1 MMRNRKQELNHPSE
15 MNRRAHAEMPFIEP
29 LENRCLLSAAAAPL
43 QLAGTTFAGNLYL
56 GHLFANFAQSGA
68 STTGQSHVRAMTV
81 SIESENANGLIVGTA
96 NVQNLGTF
104 NLTGTAMG
112 NRLDAVI
119 TSTTAGTGQ
128 INGGL
133 VNGTMRMNGSFVDQS
148 GKQTERGAFQ
158 LNRNTSVA
166 GATGTSGAVATT
178 APPTASNS
186 TDKIAAGSYVGA
198 TGNRHGISIDVTNET
213 ADGLIEGVV
222 VLQNVGTFNFQG
234 VTNGRTF
241 TLFVDGADGSGTIS
255 GTVGT
260 NSFRLAGNL
269 NTQQGSSSVK
279 THFKAVNA
287 AVPAPKRATSG
298 ANGAGVSLG
307 SGNTNFPP
315 TLDNGAGGVTNNGGM
330 TITPPPSAGTGT
342 NTGTAGSGTLT
353 NIGSNNG
360 APITGSG
367 IGSAGSGTTG
377 SGNDLNGGLSNIG
390 GVGSTTTSGSTIG
403 SVGSTG
409 GTTSTGGT
417 GMAAPINSTI

>member
-1 MMRNRKQELNHPSE
+1 MHNTDQHLTRQSVIRCQSHPTVP
-15 MNRRAHAEMPFIEP
+15 AIEP
-29 LENRCLLSAAAAPL
+29 LENRCLLSAAVAPV
-43 QLAGTTFAGNLYL
+43 QLAGASFAGNLHL
-56 GHLFANFAQSGA
+56 GHLFANFAESGA
-68 STTGQSHVRAMTV
+68 STTGQSHVRAMEV

-104 NLTGTAMG
+104 NLTGKVAD
-112 NRLDAVI
+112 NRVDAVI
-119 TSTTAGTGQ
+119 TSATSGTGQ
-128 INGGL
+128 INGRL
-133 VNGTMRMNGSFVDQS
+133 VDGALRMSGSFVDQS

-166 GATGTSGAVATT
+166 GATGTSGATATI
-178 APPTASNS
+178 AAPTASS
-186 TDKIAAGSYVGA
+186 TTGKIAAGSYVGA

-234 VTNGRTF
+234 VTNGKSF
-241 TLFVDGADGSGTIS
+241 TLFVDGADGSGTIT

-260 NSFRLAGNL
+260 NSFKLLGNL

-279 THFKAVNA
+279 THFEAVNA
-287 AVPAPKRATSG
+287 AVPAPKRSISG
-298 ANGAGVSLG
+298 SGGSGVSLG
-307 SGNTNFPP
+307 SGNTNFP
-315 TLDNGAGGVTNNGGM
+315 TNLDNGAGGVTNNAGM
-330 TITPPPSAGTGT
+330 TITPPPAAGTGT

-377 SGNDLNGGLSNIG
+377 TGTDLNGGLSNIG
-390 GVGSTTTSGSTIG
+390 GVGSTTTGGSTIG
-403 SVGSTG
+403 SVGTTG
-409 GTTSTGGT
+409 GSSSTGT
-417 GMAAPINSTI
+417 GMAAPITSTI